1 MKQILRSLA
10 VVAAFLAPVLLRG
23 QTTVFTDDFNRGS
36 VVTPLSNG
44 GSPSMTYTTATTST
58 GSASTGAISRTN
70 LNTGSDYTLQI
81 LAANSAATP
90 TAQTAGATYTYGA
103 LSTFSAPFNTTLSSN
118 VGDVTWTFNMRTNR
132 TTALSGFGAGGYG
145 SAVVLAGTNS
155 TLTTSGNG
163 YAVIEIKGTT
173 INTFK
178 LIRYT
183 NGLNGTQTSIIAPG
197 ADFLSS
203 NTSYVSVRV
212 VYKPSTNDWQLYL
225 RDDTSAG
232 FADPSSGVTTQIGT
246 TTTDNTYTG
255 SAMTSF
261 GFFWNHSA
269 TTNATSNTSL
279 YDNFKV
285 VVNNPTITTPS
296 PSSLT
301 GLNYG
306 VGTGPSSSQSF
317 TTGGT
322 YLLANVT
329 VTAPTNFEVSTDN
342 SIFSPSVSLT
352 QSSGTVATTTIYTRL
367 AAGLSANAYSGNITI
382 ASTNATSKTVSLSGA
397 VTSTP
402 TISVSTASLTA
413 FANTDVGSSSA
424 TQTFTVNGSALT
436 AGITVTAPTNF
447 EVSTSSGSGFGSS
460 VVLAQSGGAVAVTT
474 IYARFTP
481 TGSGSY
487 SGNIVAASTGATDQ
501 NVAVSA
507 YPTYYYKGSGS
518 LASVANWAGKQDGTG
533 TVAPADFIGNNA
545 YFKILTNT
553 TTDAAWT
560 VAGTASKIIVGDP
573 SVSAVTLTIA
583 SGFGITTTSPVVLD
597 IAQALSGSNSVV
609 LQDATTT
616 PSFGTMH
623 SASEVHYQAN
633 ISTGTTKTF
642 GKLFVDGSGATTTFS
657 GTPVVQ
663 TSLTVASGSTM
674 ATGNLS
680 GNFVT
685 LNSGASVTIVGTFK
699 TQKTAGFT
707 SANVVTAGSSFAAIQ
722 FIGAESSTLGAAS
735 TIEYNRTSAAT
746 AQTITAR
753 TDYANLIL
761 SDAGVANNKTF
772 AGITTV
778 SVNLTLNLSASA
790 ATAGGAITTG
800 TLTLTAGKLTLG
812 ANDLTATTLSGGSS
826 TSYIVTDAAGKLISP
841 TSAGVLKTF
850 PIGASSTSYDP
861 VDVTPTNG
869 VTFSAKV
876 ATSFV
881 NAVSDNTKVAAREWN
896 VSATGAGSTVMSLTN
911 GGTAYTPTTARIG
924 HYTGS
929 AWEEFAA
936 TFSANTWTATNA
948 SGSFSPFGGGNL
960 GAFNSAVLAVELQ
973 SFAALAKGRANE
985 LTWTTSQEKNHESF
999 IIERSF
1005 DGKDFKTIGTVK
1017 SQGASSVE
1025 KVYHFTDDNP
1035 LSISYYRLKMQDV
1048 NGTEQVSKT
1057 VAVNRNDSKTYV
1069 LECYPSVVHDKIT
1082 VLYAASE
1089 NALLT
1094 VTNLLGQVVLKKDLT
1109 ASLSP
1114 NAFDLDLSN
1123 LSKGLYLLRLDNNQT
1138 HLLKKIITE

>member
-1 MKQILRSLA
+1 MVQHYQFIIYFTYFKLKEIMKQILRSLA
-10 VVAAFLAPVLLRG
+10 VLVAFLAPVLLRG
-23 QTTVFTDDFNRGS
+23 QAVQSHSLYIEDFTAASGAITANGWTAFSSAGTSAISISSLGLSFSGAPSSGIGNSVSMTTSGEDDYNTTAFTTQTESASPGTSVYASFLINVSAAQSTGDYFFSFYNTSGTAGFSGGRVFIKSSGGGFVMSVGKTATPATYASTVLSFSTTYLVVVKHTMISATMTDDVSKLWFFASTIPTSETSADVTDNSSGTDPNTSGVAKCNRVALRQGAAGNAATLKVDGIRVGTTWQSVTSLSVGTLSSAYTQAATLSVPVVSYGAYNSGNTFTVQLSDAAGS
-36 VVTPLSNG
+36 FT
-44 GSPSMTYTTATTST
+44 SPTTI
-58 GSASTGAISRTN
+58 GSASGTSSTSIACTI
-70 LNTGSDYTLQI
+70 
-81 LAANSAATP
+81 P
-90 TAQTAGATYTYGA
+90 EAQTIGSGYRIRVVASDPSVIGADNG
-103 LSTFSAPFNTTLSSN
+103 SN
-118 VGDVTWTFNMRTNR
+118 
-132 TTALSGFGAGGYG
+132 
-145 SAVVLAGTNS
+145 
-155 TLTTSGNG
+155 
-163 YAVIEIKGTT
+163 I
-173 INTFK
+173 
-178 LIRYT
+178 
-183 NGLNGTQTSIIAPG
+183 SIIAP
-197 ADFLSS
+197 
-203 NTSYVSVRV
+203 
-212 VYKPSTNDWQLYL
+212 TN
-225 RDDTSAG
+225 
-232 FADPSSGVTTQIGT
+232 
-246 TTTDNTYTG
+246 
-255 SAMTSF
+255 
-261 GFFWNHSA
+261 
-269 TTNATSNTSL
+269 
-279 YDNFKV
+279 
-285 VVNNPTITTPS
+285 
-296 PSSLT
+296 
-301 GLNYG
+301 
-306 VGTGPSSSQSF
+306 
-317 TTGGT
+317 
-322 YLLANVT
+322 
-329 VTAPTNFEVSTDN
+329 
-342 SIFSPSVSLT
+342 
-352 QSSGTVATTTIYTRL
+352 
-367 AAGLSANAYSGNITI
+367 
-382 ASTNATSKTVSLSGA
+382 
-397 VTSTP
+397 
-402 TISVSTASLTA
+402 
-413 FANTDVGSSSA
+413 
-424 TQTFTVNGSALT
+424 
-436 AGITVTAPTNF
+436 
-447 EVSTSSGSGFGSS
+447 
-460 VVLAQSGGAVAVTT
+460 
-474 IYARFTP
+474 
-481 TGSGSY
+481 
-487 SGNIVAASTGATDQ
+487 
-501 NVAVSA
+501 
-507 YPTYYYKGSGS
+507 YYYKGSGD
-518 LASVANWAGKQDGTG
+518 LATTTNWGTNTDGTG
-533 TVAPADFIGNNA
+533 SNPPDFVSNA
-545 YFKILTNT
+545 QVFNIRTNAT
-553 TTDAAWT
+553 TTTALT

-623 SASEVHYQAN
+623 SASEVHYQAT

-642 GKLFVDGSGATTTFS
+642 GKLFVDGSGTTTTFS

-680 GNFVT
+680 SNFVT
-685 LNSGASVTIVGTFK
+685 LNSGASVTIIGTFK
-699 TQKTAGFT
+699 TQKSPGFT

-722 FIGAESSTLGAAS
+722 FIGAENLTLGAAS
-735 TIEYNRTSAAT
+735 TIEYNRTSSGT

-778 SVNLTLNLSASA
+778 SGNLTLNFSAST
-790 ATAGGAITTG
+790 ATAGRAITTG

-850 PIGASSTSYDP
+850 PIGASTTSYDP

-911 GGTAYTPTTARIG
+911 GGTVYTPTTARIG